1 MEKAHEEHVAHVRDA
16 GGVPVGEVRIET
28 LLAVEE
34 AAHVG
39 DSRDVPVGHG
49 PVRRGGGSRVTFERV
64 DRRGGEGDGGGGDGE
79 GGDGEGE
86 GGGDGGRH
94 SSPLP
99 ITPILQSLDC
109 AIQPILQF
117 RSIALAAVMP
127 GWYTYTRKPV
137 AVIAY
142 RDDPPVAVQR
152 LLEPARPLEMIGGLV
167 KPHPEMS
174 TSR

>member
-1 MEKAHEEHVAHVRDA
+1 MFGGGGGGMLGGCGGGEGGCC
-16 GGVPVGEVRIET
+16 GGV
-28 LLAVEE
+28 
-34 AAHVG
+34 
-39 DSRDVPVGHG
+39 
-49 PVRRGGGSRVTFERV
+49 
-64 DRRGGEGDGGGGDGE
+64 GDGGGGE
-79 GGDGEGE
+79 GRE

-94 SSPLP
+94 SSPLL

-152 LLEPARPLEMIGGLV
+152 LLEPARPLEMIGALV